1 MNQTSWRRERE
12 RLFSRAIGGA
22 DATQWTTE
30 GPSSAEFAERGK
42 PLRRRRCFAEQ
53 AEVVQ

>member
-12 RLFSRAIGGA
+12 RLLSRAIGGA